1 MKKYGWDWKTEEG
14 LKIWQEI
21 MISIVAAG
29 GTIGDDLQKSVK
41 LADQLIQKEE
51 CFPDSFVIIVYL
63 GEIYSSAGLMAAKDM
78 SLSNELLM
86 KARQLS
92 DMASKY
98 IANDKVQDPE
108 SIGEF
113 NNEDNLSHYY
123 INICQIGF
131 AKYLQS
137 NCKDIQSLQEI
148 KPYHVKA
155 LTISPDDSRL
165 QLIGKAI
172 DGKTNGAQTGIAE
185 SEQEKKGG
193 CFIATA
199 CYGSYAAPEVLVLRQ
214 FRDEVLLDSKA
225 GRAFVQLYYTV
236 SPPIA
241 RFILKREKLKECV
254 RFFIVSRI
262 VKMINKG

>member
-14 LKIWQEI
+14 LKIWQDI
-21 MISIVAAG
+21 MFSKFAAG
-29 GTIGDDLQKSVK
+29 GTIGDDLQKFVK
-41 LADQLIQKEE
+41 LADQLIQKEK
-51 CFPDSFVIIVYL
+51 CFPDSFVIIVCL
-63 GEIYSSAGLMAAKDM
+63 GEIYSTAGLMAAKDI
-78 SLSNELLM
+78 SSSNELLM
-86 KARQLS
+86 KARQLT

-98 IANDKVQDPE
+98 IINDKVQDPE
-108 SIGEF
+108 SIDEF
-113 NNEDNLSHYY
+113 INENNLSHYY
-123 INICQIGF
+123 TNICQIGF

-148 KPYHVKA
+148 KPYHIKA
-155 LTISPDDSRL
+155 LTISPDDSVL

-172 DGKTNGAQTGIAE
+172 DGKTKVAQTGISE
-185 SEQEKKGG
+185 SEQEKKSG

-199 CYGSYAAPEVLVLRQ
+199 CYGSYTAPEVLVLRQ

-225 GRAFVQLYYTV
+225 GRAFVRLYYTI

-241 RFILKREKLKECV
+241 KFIIKREKLKGCI